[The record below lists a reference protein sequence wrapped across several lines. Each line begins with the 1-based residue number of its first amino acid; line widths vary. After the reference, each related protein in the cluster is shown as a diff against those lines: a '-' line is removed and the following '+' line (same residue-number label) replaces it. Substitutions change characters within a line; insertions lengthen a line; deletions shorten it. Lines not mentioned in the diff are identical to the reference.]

1 MSAGGSDNCTEEVAG
16 RKIVHPQGPVGL
28 SQVSPFQR
36 RMLPEQADP
45 QLRLQRPR
53 NKQTARDVSGRREC
67 VCQSV
72 RGDGVKPKALTP
84 WLYNAGMTGSL

>member
-16 RKIVHPQGPVGL
+16 RKIVHPQVQVGL

-36 RMLPEQADP
+36 RTLPEHADP

-53 NKQTARDVSGRREC
+53 NKQHRRRRGTFQGGKNVSVSLC
-67 VCQSV
+67 VV
-72 RGDGVKPKALTP
+72 MV
-84 WLYNAGMTGSL
+84 